1 MSVAT
6 RLTAFAAAMAAV
18 FALAFGVGRL
28 TEPVDGPQQPVHTP
42 HPASQHPASQHPESE
57 TAP

>member
-28 TEPVDGPQQPVHTP
+28 AEPVDDSPQPVDTP
-42 HPASQHPASQHPESE
+42 HPESE